1 MEIRNDIEGFDPMWR
16 VRETTLL
23 RSTSTPAT
31 AADIAQVGTSFG
43 VSING
48 VPSLSKLGRSSERS
62 LQ

>member
-1 MEIRNDIEGFDPMWR
+1 MWR

-31 AADIAQVGTSFG
+31 AAADIAQVGTSYG

-48 VPSLSKLGRSSERS
+48 VPSLSNLGRSSERS